1 MLLLVAVLMTACD
14 SSSKKSASDVLRE
27 FRQQQSGQVQ
37 QGGQM
42 QQQAQG
48 GQMYRCP
55 MCNGTGIF
63 EYMPGD
69 VMAPRERCTGC
80 NGTGAVDAA
89 TAQSIMEMQQRVNS
103 TFGGGNSGG
112 GYGGGG
118 GNYGGG
124 GNSGR
129 NQCVN
134 CYGNGKCPMCAG
146 RGERR
151 YEGMYGQPG
160 GIMDCPTCHGSGRC
174 QMCYG
179 RGYN

>member
-1 MLLLVAVLMTACD
+1 
-14 SSSKKSASDVLRE
+14 
-27 FRQQQSGQVQ
+27 
-37 QGGQM
+37 M

-103 TFGGGNSGG
+103 TFGGGTSGG

-118 GNYGGG
+118 GNPLLPYSASSKSS
-124 GNSGR
+124 NVSHA
-129 NQCVN
+129 
-134 CYGNGKCPMCAG
+134 MMASF
-146 RGERR
+146 
-151 YEGMYGQPG
+151 
-160 GIMDCPTCHGSGRC
+160 IFS
-174 QMCYG
+174 
-179 RGYN
+179 